1 MNEEEYTET
10 KILIGA
16 KFKFILHSKLFTFKF
31 VIKKNVESIC
41 EQLNQSIFIYI
52 SFGAKSLPSF

>member
-31 VIKKNVESIC
+31 VIKKV
-41 EQLNQSIFIYI
+41 
-52 SFGAKSLPSF
+52 